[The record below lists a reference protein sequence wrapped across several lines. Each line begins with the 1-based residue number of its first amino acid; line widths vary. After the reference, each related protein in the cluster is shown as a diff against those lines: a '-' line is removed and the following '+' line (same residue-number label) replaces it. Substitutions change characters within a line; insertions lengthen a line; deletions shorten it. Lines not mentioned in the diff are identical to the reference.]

1 MKFVVANKKS
11 LAAHRSC
18 NTCAPNLLG
27 QVRKNTRSIFKVPGW
42 FKVCAEAFWSL
53 VSLPGQ
59 VMLGVSQPGVRE
71 KS

>member
-18 NTCAPNLLG
+18 NTWFPNLLG
-27 QVRKNTRSIFKVPGW
+27 QVRKNTFRVPGW
-42 FKVCAEAFWSL
+42 FKVSAEAFWSL
-53 VSLPGQ
+53 VYLPGQ
-59 VMLGVSQPGVRE
+59 VMLGGSQPGVRE